1 MYWKENI
8 NCFLVRIKR
17 KVLDMKQSVITIG
30 NFDGVHL
37 GHQAILNKVVDVAD
51 KENLKSIVVSFDSV
65 INKTDVLLTT
75 EQEKIDLLNSFSIDE
90 ILILKVS
97 KKLVSTSA
105 DDFFE
110 KFLVKKLNV
119 KHIVVGY
126 DAAFGKNR
134 EGNISWLKKKVKEKN
149 IKLDIV
155 KPVKINNIIIS
166 SSKIRD
172 LIIKNKIDLANK
184 MLGRFFEINGKHISG
199 NKIGRTIG
207 FPTINVETDKFKL
220 LPKGVFGC
228 LLVDKNNNSF
238 FGLLNIG
245 LRPTFKL
252 KKSILSTEVHLLNF
266 EGVWK
271 QKNIKLLILKFI
283 RKEKSFSSVDL
294 LIKNIKKDI
303 DNFKSQLK
311 SFIL

>member
-1 MYWKENI
+1 MQETA
-8 NCFLVRIKR
+8 V
-17 KVLDMKQSVITIG
+17 TIG
-30 NFDGVHL
+30 NFDGVHI
-37 GHQAILNKVVDVAD
+37 GHQTILKKLIDVAD
-51 KENLKSIVVSFDSV
+51 KENLESIVITFDFT
-65 INKTDVLLTT
+65 INKTDLLLSTNK
-75 EQEKIDLLNSFSIDE
+75 EKIDQLSAFPIDK
-90 ILILKVS
+90 ILILNVDKNLIS
-97 KKLVSTSA
+97 TTADEFFDKILV
-105 DDFFE
+105 E
-110 KFLVKKLNV
+110 QLNV